1 MIDLVGILNSAIDV
15 LDHAVRV
22 ILGILGKD
30 LTVALLI
37 GELFSGLSTHFLK
50 ATPKLIN
57 SSRRILLTRLWAV
70 SAAFVP
76 VFLLY
81 QPGGVSKRLL
91 MALVAGFAAPVLYQA
106 TIWLIG
112 KYSKAAR
119 ANLSGDPQHSIA
131 SNKYVQPPQN

>member
-57 SSRRILLTRLWAV
+57 SPCRIFLTRLWAV

-76 VFLLY
+76 TFLLY
-81 QPGGVSKRLL
+81 QPADLSKRLL
-91 MALVAGFAAPVLYQA
+91 MALVAGFAAPVLYKV
-106 TIWLIG
+106 TVWLVG
-112 KYSKAAR
+112 KYSPAAR
-119 ANLSGDPQHSIA
+119 ANLSGDPQHSIQRDY
-131 SNKYVQPPQN
+131 NVPPKY